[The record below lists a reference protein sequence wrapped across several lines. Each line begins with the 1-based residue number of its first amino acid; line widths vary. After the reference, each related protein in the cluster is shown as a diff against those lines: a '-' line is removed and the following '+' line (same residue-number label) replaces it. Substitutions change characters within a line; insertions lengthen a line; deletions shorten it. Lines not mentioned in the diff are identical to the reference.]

1 MTTTASPE
9 LSKYRETDDRLA
21 PIMFGLAILF
31 LLVLAALIVTW
42 VDIPRVAELH
52 ALESET
58 GESSDEANSILA
70 KSDAVGRYLWNFL
83 LLMWP
88 LFIAESLHHLVQAKA
103 VGATRNHLKMRIAS
117 AILPPLRLGTPSSA
131 WQGRLWLP
139 VMDWI
144 HPGKLSTLTLTR
156 FFGKPMI
163 AIALLILPILLLEF
177 GFKSLVANHF
187 WLQMLIHVAT
197 GFIWFA
203 FTVEFIVMVS
213 ATDRKIAYIKKNWLD
228 LAIILLPLI
237 SFLRGIRALRLAKLA
252 KVQQLAKMGRVY
264 RMRGLGM
271 KLLKALLLFEIVS
284 RVLRITPEKKL
295 QKLNQLRDECL
306 EELDEV
312 EADILELEQQ
322 IASKTTD

>member
-1 MTTTASPE
+1 
-9 LSKYRETDDRLA
+9 
-21 PIMFGLAILF
+21 
-31 LLVLAALIVTW
+31 V
-42 VDIPRVAELH
+42 
-52 ALESET
+52 
-58 GESSDEANSILA
+58 
-70 KSDAVGRYLWNFL
+70 
-83 LLMWP
+83 
-88 LFIAESLHHLVQAKA
+88 
-103 VGATRNHLKMRIAS
+103 
-117 AILPPLRLGTPSSA
+117 
-131 WQGRLWLP
+131 
-139 VMDWI
+139 
-144 HPGKLSTLTLTR
+144 
-156 FFGKPMI
+156 
-163 AIALLILPILLLEF
+163 
-177 GFKSLVANHF
+177 
-187 WLQMLIHVAT
+187 LIHAAT

-312 EADILELEQQ
+312 EADILELEKMLRYSSL
-322 IASKTTD
+322 IAAKP